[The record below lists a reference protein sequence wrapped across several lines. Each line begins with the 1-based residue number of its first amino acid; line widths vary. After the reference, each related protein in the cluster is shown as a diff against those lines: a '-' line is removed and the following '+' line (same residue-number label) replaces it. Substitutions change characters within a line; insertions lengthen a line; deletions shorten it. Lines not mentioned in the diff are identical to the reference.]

1 VVSWQVETSS
11 VWFYLSNGLP
21 NTEPCR
27 SNGRVPS
34 FPAFEDKIL
43 GSAQLADD
51 RTDDCAFGAM
61 MSLALRPI
69 FRKLR
74 FQMIADSSEQRSRL
88 CFVMKTRR
96 PRIFSG
102 S

>member
-1 VVSWQVETSS
+1 MVSWQVRTSS

-27 SNGRVPS
+27 ANGRVPS
-34 FPAFEDKIL
+34 ISRLQTRYFVCKIL
-43 GSAQLADD
+43 LTDD

-61 MSLALRPI
+61 MSLALRPR

-74 FQMIADSSEQRSRL
+74 FQMIADTTLAAEICRRFSQM
-88 CFVMKTRR
+88 CFT
-96 PRIFSG
+96 IE
-102 S
+102 